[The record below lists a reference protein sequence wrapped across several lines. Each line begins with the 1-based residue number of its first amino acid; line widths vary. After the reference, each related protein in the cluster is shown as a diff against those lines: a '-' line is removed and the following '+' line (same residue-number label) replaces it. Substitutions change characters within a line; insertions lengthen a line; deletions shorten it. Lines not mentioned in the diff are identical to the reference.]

1 MESLVQNCDILF
13 HECSYGPIL
22 MDMERDVLTME
33 DYDYDELERKMLQQ
47 APYKARWDK
56 IEAAAILWRH
66 STAEMAGSYATKV
79 KAKKLVIFHL
89 GARYDVRNYKNAEKI
104 NQMLRN
110 RVARFYDG
118 SIEVAYDGITVLV

>member
-66 STAEMAGSYATKV
+66 STEEMSCSYATKV
-79 KAKKLVIFHL
+79 KA
-89 GARYDVRNYKNAEKI
+89 N
-104 NQMLRN
+104 
-110 RVARFYDG
+110 
-118 SIEVAYDGITVLV
+118 

>member
-79 KAKKLVIFHL
+79 KAKKLVVFHL
-89 GARYDVRNYKNAEKI
+89 GRSLRRTQLQECGEDQPDVTESGCS
-104 NQMLRN
+104 L
-110 RVARFYDG
+110 
-118 SIEVAYDGITVLV
+118 L

>member
-1 MESLVQNCDILF
+1 MEKLVQNCDILF

-56 IEAAAILWRH
+56 IEAAAALWRH
-66 STAEMAGSYATKV
+66 STAEMTGSYATKV
-79 KAKKLVIFHL
+79 GAKKLVAFHL
-89 GARYDVRNYKNAEKI
+89 SARYDMRNYQNAQKV

-110 RVARFYDG
+110 RIARFYDG
-118 SIEVAYDGITVLV
+118 PIEIAYDGIVVSV